1 MGFVDFIRDMR
12 VRIAALI
19 FSSFLLCSTGWL
31 SWLSSVIQHAN
42 PEHVDLLTMVIGY
55 LAQALGLTIF
65 IVVAAALEKRSRK
78 NMLPWLVITA
88 LVVFAVLLDPATTA
102 DSLEAV
108 LGFGWIMN
116 IVCGFAQGYYLYCL
130 AAFVGANKRGTVLG
144 CGYAAST
151 LVSWLISSIGGGF
164 LASGPACLVLC
175 SALAIIS
182 AALVFATREKLTPSD
197 EQPTSQS
204 NGIAST
210 QKKPAAVA
218 NHSKDTLTGR
228 KLILFACATV
238 VMVSLVK
245 NAGFSFPSEDLSDV
259 VNLELSRLFYGIGLV
274 VAGIMADRERS
285 YVLGL
290 CALSLVSPFIM
301 LALGNAGASGVIM
314 WAIGY
319 LLFGFFTVFRI
330 VLLADIAANDGR
342 FWIAPA
348 GLLFGRLGDV
358 LGTAICLALGSK
370 PLMLILITSILF
382 AFAAWMLFMLYHKFF
397 LPNRHVAVQVDP
409 LNEFCT
415 DYALSARERQII
427 PLLVEGKTYAE
438 IAADL
443 YVTESTVKFHT
454 RNIREKTGYATR
466 MEVVDLYTQY
476 VRNAAQNNE

>member
-12 VRIAALI
+12 VRVAALI
-19 FSSFLLCSTGWL
+19 FSCFLLCSTGWL
-31 SWLSSVIQHAN
+31 LWLSSVIQHAN
-42 PEHVDLLTMVIGY
+42 PEHVDFFTIEIGY
-55 LAQALGLTIF
+55 LAQVLGLAVF
-65 IVVAAALEKRSRK
+65 IVAAAVLERRSRQK
-78 NMLPWLVITA
+78 TLPWLVIIA
-88 LVVFAVLLDPATTA
+88 LIVFVVLLDPATTA

-108 LGFGWIMN
+108 LGFGWTMN

-130 AAFVGANKRGTVLG
+130 AALVGTNKRGTVLG

-151 LVSWLISSIGGGF
+151 LGNWLISTIGGGF
-164 LASGPACLVLC
+164 LASGSACLILC
-175 SALAIIS
+175 SVLAIIS
-182 AALVFATREKLTPSD
+182 AALVFATREGLTPSD
-197 EQPTSQS
+197 EQLASQS
-204 NGIAST
+204 NNAANAR
-210 QKKPAAVA
+210 KKQSAVA
-218 NHSKDTLTGR
+218 KNSKGTLTGR
-228 KLILFACATV
+228 KLIVFACATV

-245 NAGFSFPSEDLSDV
+245 NTGFSFPSEDLSGV

-301 LALGNAGASGVIM
+301 LALGNSGASGLIM

-330 VLLADIAANDGR
+330 VLLADIAADNGR

-358 LGTAICLALGSK
+358 LGTAICFALGSK
-370 PLMLILITSILF
+370 PLMLILATTVLF
-382 AFAAWMLFMLYHKFF
+382 AFTAWMLFMLYHRFF
-397 LPNRHVAVQVDP
+397 LPNRQVAMQVDP

-438 IAADL
+438 IATEF

-454 RNIREKTGYATR
+454 RNIREKTGCATR
-466 MEVVDLYTQY
+466 MEVSDLYTQY
-476 VRNAAQNNE
+476 VRNASQDNE